1 MLAQGLRH
9 PGIER
14 RRPGK
19 DAKSGPLGSTKN
31 IKRLQ
36 PKVKKEEIPPSESAE
51 SIVRPVKKMTLADT
65 KPKKGEVAK
74 IQLG

>member
-1 MLAQGLRH
+1 MRH

-19 DAKSGPLGSTKN
+19 DSKSGAIGNSKQL
-31 IKRLQ
+31 KRLQ
-36 PKVKKEEIPPSESAE
+36 SKNKKDEIPPESAE

-65 KPKKGEVAK
+65 EPKKGEVAK
-74 IQLG
+74 IQLS